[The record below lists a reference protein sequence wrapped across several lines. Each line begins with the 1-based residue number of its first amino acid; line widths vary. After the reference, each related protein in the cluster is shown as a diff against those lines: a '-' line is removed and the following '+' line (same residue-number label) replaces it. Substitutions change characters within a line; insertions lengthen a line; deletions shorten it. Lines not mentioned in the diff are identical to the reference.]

1 MADQERPWLGARC
14 LPRLRYAP
22 WAANLGLPETVAGP
36 PAMTGHGER
45 IPEGRAAPG
54 IEDTEDLLVD
64 LRQGLAA
71 LA

>member
-1 MADQERPWLGARC
+1 
-14 LPRLRYAP
+14 
-22 WAANLGLPETVAGP
+22 
-36 PAMTGHGER
+36 MTGHGER